1 MARQARQARPA
12 PRLWPRLASLWGVLR
27 ALSGDDAY
35 ERYRAHHAAR
45 HAGEPCMSRREFCAE
60 AEGRKWSGVNRCC

>member
-1 MARQARQARPA
+1 MSPA
-12 PRLWPRLASLWGVLR
+12 PSTDRRWPRLRALWGVLR

-45 HAGEPCMSRREFCAE
+45 HAGEPLMNRRAFCAD
-60 AEGRKWSGVNRCC
+60 AERRRWSGVNRCC

>member
-1 MARQARQARPA
+1 MPALLAKRPWRRVRALWQA
-12 PRLWPRLASLWGVLR
+12 LR

-45 HAGEPCMSRREFCAE
+45 HAGEPFMSRREFCAE
-60 AEGRKWSGVNRCC
+60 AVRRKWSGVNRCC

>member
-12 PRLWPRLASLWGVLR
+12 PHLWPRLASLWGVLR

-45 HAGEPCMSRREFCAE
+45 HAGEPPMSRREFCAD
-60 AEGRKWSGVNRCC
+60 AERRKWSGVNRGC